1 VPHNI
6 QMHPRVHMKK
16 AKKTADLSATSL
28 ALLLGIAEKGTA
40 LMSEILRAS
49 EHAASKRA
57 GRDSR
62 TKALLGYYDELERIQ
77 ENSARTILWRL
88 EKKGLVSKSEKQYQ
102 LTALGSS
109 VVKTIQGSWEEPEW
123 RWDGKWR
130 IVMFDIPEK
139 RREHRERLRRA
150 LTELEYEPIQK
161 SVFMGKRPLAEDVYE
176 EILVGELRHCI
187 HLLTVG
193 EIDDEELLN

>member
-1 VPHNI
+1 
-6 QMHPRVHMKK
+6 MYPRIHMKK
-16 AKKTADLSATSL
+16 AKKTADLSAASL
-28 ALLLGIAEKGTA
+28 VLLLGIAERGTA
-40 LMSEILRAS
+40 LMSEILRAPGS
-49 EHAASKRA
+49 VTSKRA
-57 GRDSR
+57 GGASR
-62 TKALLGYYDELERIQ
+62 TKALLGYHDELECIQ

-109 VVKTIQGSWEEPEW
+109 VVKTLKSSREEPEW

-161 SVFMGKRPLAEDVYE
+161 SVFIGKRPLAEDIYE

-193 EIDDEELLN
+193 EIDDEELLS